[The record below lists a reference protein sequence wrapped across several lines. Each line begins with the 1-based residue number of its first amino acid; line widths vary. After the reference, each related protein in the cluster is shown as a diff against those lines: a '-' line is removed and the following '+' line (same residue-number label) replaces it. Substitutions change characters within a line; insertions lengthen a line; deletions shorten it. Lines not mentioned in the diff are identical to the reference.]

1 MGFKIIDRL
10 LVKSFLPPL
19 VATFFIATFILV
31 LQFLWVWIDE
41 IAGKG
46 LGLYTLLELIYFAT
60 IRLLPMSIPI
70 SVLLAGVM
78 VMGNLG
84 EKNELSSLKSAGVS
98 LLRVMSPLIVMSTLV
113 AGFSYVCS
121 DFIIPYAE
129 LKFYTRL
136 YEIRTAKPAL
146 NLQPGL
152 FNLDFQGYAIH
163 IRNKKSDGQS
173 IEDVMIYNL
182 SDSNNGLYNYLFAK
196 RGRMYSTEDQ
206 NYFIMDLD
214 SVYQV
219 QEVQKSGP
227 KSFNTGPQILRSEFR
242 NYLKVFDMS
251 EFKLTR
257 RDEDNFK
264 NNQKILS
271 VSELN
276 DAIDTIGFK
285 LEESYLRVDY
295 EFASLMRT
303 YSPVLEK
310 NKELLTRYR
319 AKKSDRKGDK
329 DRVLTDNGD
338 NDGEGVVV
346 SEDQIDKE
354 NYLKKVNREVSD
366 DIADEEVLPPVKPQ
380 PISKSPVLKL
390 PSYSQFNSDSLN
402 SDITAIYQAFA
413 KEDRLKLLEM
423 TKSSIRNAMGG
434 YQVAIAN
441 SNVHKHSKRMH
452 LYTLHEK
459 FSLALICIIFLLIG
473 APMGAIVRKG
483 GFGYSFLIAVIFFV
497 IFIMLT
503 IAFKKITESS
513 SIDPVMAA
521 YMPCIILLPL
531 SIVLTTKAMND
542 QKLTIDLTWIKRKF
556 KRTSPV

>member
-1 MGFKIIDRL
+1 MKIIDRL
-10 LVKSFLPPL
+10 LIKSFLPPL
-19 VATFFIATFILV
+19 IATFFIATFILV

-98 LLRVMSPLIVMSTLV
+98 LFRVMSPLIGLSTLV

-163 IRNKKSDGQS
+163 IKNKKSDGQT
-173 IEDVMIYNL
+173 IEDVRIYNL
-182 SDSNNGLYNYLFAK
+182 GESNNGLYNYLFAK
-196 RGRMYSTEDQ
+196 NGKMYSTDDQ
-206 NYFIMDLD
+206 NFFIMDLD
-214 SVYQV
+214 SVYQI
-219 QEVQKSGP
+219 QEIQKSGP
-227 KSFNTGPQILRSEFR
+227 KNLNAGPQMLRSEFTT
-242 NYLKVFDMS
+242 YLKVFDMS
-251 EFKLTR
+251 EFKLTK

-271 VSELN
+271 VAELR
-276 DAIDTIGFK
+276 DAIDTIEFK
-285 LEESYLRVDY
+285 LQESFLRVDY
-295 EFASLMRT
+295 EYATLMRNYT
-303 YSPVLEK
+303 PILEK
-310 NKELLTRYR
+310 NKVELTKYR
-319 AKKSDRKGDK
+319 SYRGAEAERKQQEDEASPK
-329 DRVLTDNGD
+329 DSLA
-338 NDGEGVVV
+338 GVNN
-346 SEDQIDKE
+346 SENQNKE
-354 NYLKKVNREVSD
+354 EYLKKVNREVSD
-366 DIADEEVLPPVKPQ
+366 QMAQDEIIPENVVN
-380 PISKSPVLKL
+380 STSRSPVIKM
-390 PSYSQFNSDSLN
+390 PSYAKFEKDSLEA
-402 SDITAIYQAFA
+402 DIEAIYMAFS
-413 KEDRLKLLEM
+413 KKDQSKLLEL

-441 SNVHKHSKRMH
+441 SNVHKHSKKMH
-452 LYTLHEK
+452 IYTLHEK

-503 IAFKKITESS
+503 IAFKKVTESS
-513 SIDPVMAA
+513 NINPVMAA
-521 YMPCIILLPL
+521 YMPCLILLPL
-531 SIVLTTKAMND
+531 SLLLTYKAMND
-542 QKLTIDLTWIKRKF
+542 QKLSIDISWAKKLFRK
-556 KRTSPV
+556 KLISNE